1 MAGKALTVLAAALLA
16 TFSASAQRVVASI
29 PLRATPF
36 GVAVNPFKN
45 RIYVATVDSS
55 TGKHALAVIDGR
67 TNAQVATVSL
77 PAATL
82 VAVNVVTHRVYVAG
96 CNFPQTPIA
105 CTLSVVDGDQNQLL
119 TTIPISSNAAI
130 GLQGLAVNPITDLV
144 YVSDADALKID
155 VIDGKTNMITTSISL
170 GGQQPLGLAVD
181 FLHNRLVAVINGP
194 LIAVIDG
201 RDNAILQRVTVGA
214 SNANVA
220 VNPIT
225 ERAYVTNEDFAP
237 STVGVVDI
245 EHFTV
250 VTNVPVGNN
259 PFGVAL
265 DEFSRIVFVTNLN
278 DQTVS
283 VINGRRNRVV
293 ATVHVFG
300 RYVDVNPIRRLAYVS
315 DDFSQAIHVISERDC
330 EDDSGDESECEE

>member
-1 MAGKALTVLAAALLA
+1 MARKALTVLIAVLLTAL
-16 TFSASAQRVVASI
+16 SASAQRVVASI
-29 PLRATPF
+29 PLSATPF

-45 RIYVATVDSS
+45 RIYAATVDSS
-55 TGKHALAVIDGR
+55 TSKHALAVIDGR
-67 TNAQVATVSL
+67 SNTQVATVPL

-96 CNFPQTPIA
+96 CSFPQAPVA
-105 CTLSVVDGDQNQLL
+105 CSLSVVNGDDNELL
-119 TTIPISSNAAI
+119 TTIPISSGAAI
-130 GLQGLAVNPITDLV
+130 GLQGLAVNPITDRI

-155 VIDGKTNMITTSISL
+155 VIDGKTNTITTSISL

-181 FLHNRLVAVINGP
+181 FVHNRLVAVINGP

-201 RDNAILQRVTVGA
+201 RNNAILQRVMVGA

-220 VNPIT
+220 VNPVT

-237 STVGVVDI
+237 STLGVVDI

-259 PFGVAL
+259 PFGVAV

-300 RYVDVNPIRRLAYVS
+300 RYVDVNQIRRLAYVS
-315 DDFSQAIHVISERDC
+315 DDFSQTIHVISEREC